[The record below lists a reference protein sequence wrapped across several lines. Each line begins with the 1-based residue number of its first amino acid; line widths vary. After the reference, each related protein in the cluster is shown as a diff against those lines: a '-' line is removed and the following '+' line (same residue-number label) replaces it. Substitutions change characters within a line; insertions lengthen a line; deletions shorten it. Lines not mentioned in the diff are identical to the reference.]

1 MTFTPQKYSKMYGN
15 IKIIIK
21 HSVKTLEQAALY
33 ELLPGFCLIQGL
45 PFVKSF
51 FAFYPHVSDNRP
63 VSNEQVLL
71 TTSRINSHLLLIR

>member
-15 IKIIIK
+15 IKIIVK

-33 ELLPGFCLIQGL
+33 ELLPGFCLFQGL

-51 FAFYPHVSDNRP
+51 LHFTHMFQITGQFRM
-63 VSNEQVLL
+63 
-71 TTSRINSHLLLIR
+71 SRFC